1 MLHFRTSRNSNAP
14 FVLFSI
20 EKVTFRIKNSNYIE
34 YWLYR
39 AECFWIKFT
48 FLLVPM
54 LHSKTSLLRIWLHLL
69 AFQSCA
75 TFAHPPLSMLHHY
88 MYRVSY
94 FSKVTCLLL
103 ISLYEL
109 GTVLTASEPLLPAYF
124 TRRPCVPTAPT
135 SELTSVIPVPPNQ
148 SSAATVVHTSHDL
161 NSLPSYF
168 KRKASD
174 LHPNE

>member
-1 MLHFRTSRNSNAP
+1 MLQSTP
-14 FVLFSI
+14 
-20 EKVTFRIKNSNYIE
+20 
-34 YWLYR
+34 
-39 AECFWIKFT
+39 
-48 FLLVPM
+48 
-54 LHSKTSLLRIWLHLL
+54 SLLRIWLHLL

-75 TFAHPPLSMLHHY
+75 TFAHPPVSMLHHY
-88 MYRVSY
+88 MYRFSY

-135 SELTSVIPVPPNQ
+135 SESTSVIGTVLTASEPLLPAYFTRRPCVPTAPTSELTSVMPVPPNQ
-148 SSAATVVHTSHDL
+148 SSAATVVHNSHDS
-161 NSLPSYF
+161 NSFPSYF